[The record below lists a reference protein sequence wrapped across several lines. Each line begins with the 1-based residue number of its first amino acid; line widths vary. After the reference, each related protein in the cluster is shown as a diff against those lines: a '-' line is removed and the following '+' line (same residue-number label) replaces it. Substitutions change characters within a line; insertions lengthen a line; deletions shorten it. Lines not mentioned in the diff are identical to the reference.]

1 MTPEETVRAYYDA
14 LRAGDP
20 LAPFFVESPNVVKFG
35 VGERLTGYAEVA
47 AGLREQTRT
56 TEDWTVESRDLRT
69 VRRGADDPAD
79 ATHAAF
85 SDDVRMAWYD
95 AEVFREH
102 DYDTRWSGTLTR
114 LADADREWGFVGMHV
129 SVARDP
135 STDADASDA

>member
-35 VGERLTGYAEVA
+35 VDERLTGYAEVA
-47 AGLREQTRT
+47 RGLREQTRT

-69 VRRGADDPAD
+69 VRRGAADLAD
-79 ATHAAF
+79 ATHAAY

-95 AEVFREH
+95 TEAFRDRE
-102 DYDTRWSGTLTR
+102 YETRWSGTLTR
-114 LADADREWGFVGMHV
+114 TDDDREWAFLGLHV
-129 SVARDP
+129 SVAHDP
-135 STDADASDA
+135 DGSAGSDD